1 MTMPEQHHAPST
13 THSDPLSI
21 QGSEVNRSKL
31 GHIPALD
38 GIRGVAIL
46 LVVLSH
52 LTPTGPNARHGLSHL
67 IVRLSDSGTIGVDLF
82 FVLSGF
88 LITGILLRS
97 KNSRRYF
104 LNFYGRRALRIF
116 PIYYFVL
123 ALVAIALFTM
133 PALSSYENLRS
144 NWPYFWFYG
153 TNILIARYGQ
163 AAVEGRWLGLGYLW
177 SLAVEEHFY
186 LFWPM
191 IVFLCSRKT
200 LIRVCVAL
208 LVIAPLFRA
217 FSPLMWR
224 DSIAAYVLTWCRMD
238 SLVIGAVLAILT
250 QDTPAAAVVRRF
262 RWIGLIS
269 TPLFLSYVAIRLI
282 HPSLVHDAVSRTLEN
297 SITALFF
304 VSLIALALV
313 PGWTSK
319 IMTSRTLRFFGV
331 YSYGIYV
338 WHGVLLNVINEALST
353 RRLSFGSDHLWIGV
367 IPHYVLSIAAMT
379 LVAMLSYH
387 LLEQPFLKLKRY
399 FDDGKISRKSP
410 ALDIAPA
417 PAP

>member
-1 MTMPEQHHAPST
+1 MTMPEQHHAP
-13 THSDPLSI
+13 SDPLSI
-21 QGSEVNRSKL
+21 QGSEVNRSRL

-52 LTPTGPNARHGLSHL
+52 LTPTGPNARHGISHL

-104 LNFYGRRALRIF
+104 INFYGRRALRIF

-123 ALVAIALFTM
+123 ALVAIALFTV
-133 PALSSYENLRS
+133 PALSSYQNLRS

-153 TNILIARYGQ
+153 TNILIARHGP

-191 IVFLCSRKT
+191 IVLLCSRKT

-208 LVIAPLFRA
+208 LAIAPLFRA
-217 FSPLMWR
+217 FSPFMW
-224 DSIAAYVLTWCRMD
+224 SEPIASYVLTWCRMD
-238 SLVIGAVLAILT
+238 ALVIGALLAIVAN
-250 QDTPAAAVVRRF
+250 DTNPADIVRRF
-262 RWIGLIS
+262 RWVGLIS
-269 TPLFLSYVAIRLI
+269 TPLFILYICIRLI
-282 HPSLVHDAVSRTLEN
+282 HPSLVHDAIARTMEG
-297 SITALFF
+297 SINALFF
-304 VSLIALALV
+304 VSLIAISLV
-313 PGWTSK
+313 PGVIST
-319 IMTSRTLRFFGV
+319 IMTTRTLRFFGV

-338 WHGVLLNVINEALST
+338 WHGVLLNLINESLST
-353 RRLSFGSDHLWIGV
+353 RRLSFGDHLWIGV

-379 LVAMLSYH
+379 VVAMLSYH